1 MYSLC
6 LFEELLQIIKIQIF
20 PPHLPRAC
28 MADPPLALLPL
39 HVSAI
44 QPMEEAAFSHCSFLP
59 ANFFLV
65 YCQPSP
71 FPFLNF
77 STQNK
82 DNETMT
88 QH

>member
-6 LFEELLQIIKIQIF
+6 LFKELLQTIKIQIF

-59 ANFFLV
+59 ANFFSILLPTLSISISQFF
-65 YCQPSP
+65 YS
-71 FPFLNF
+71 
-77 STQNK
+77 K
-82 DNETMT
+82 
-88 QH
+88 